1 MSMDFIRLLQETI
14 GRLLGYI
21 FRFLRIKRIEDKVSK
36 LQKVITKSEQE
47 CYKRNVNHENLHR
60 IPLLQFNEKIA
71 IADDFYINTKIV
83 TFTKTMAKL
92 TGLIYTSGGGGTCF
106 LQKIRRLVDE
116 AGNSTGRAVFTFTT
130 AYHVFGAEDKLL
142 LDWITYKTKVILF
155 YDERIEDFF
164 NEKKCPRLKE
174 CRLLDTDKEEG
185 IENDWCAIECEVD
198 CSKVFVTNNQEKN
211 LVDTLESC
219 LQIYKTQQKE
229 IYELLTNNTIRKNLV
244 IIVGHPHY
252 RPKQVSVGRHYP
264 SLKDEPKKVRS
275 GQLWCRY
282 YYDAPTCI
290 GNSGSPVFIPG
301 QPIAGFGYWFGHQHN
316 HKRNVPENL
325 FPDKYEIARKETPKL
340 QFLGMSSIGVELC

>member
-1 MSMDFIRLLQETI
+1 MKMDLIRLLQDKI
-14 GRLLGYI
+14 GMLLGYI
-21 FRFLRIKRIEDKVSK
+21 FRFLRRRKIEDKVSK
-36 LQKVITKSEQE
+36 LQKVIENSELE
-47 CYKRNVNHENLHR
+47 CYKQENHKNVHR
-60 IPLLQFNEKIA
+60 IPLLQLNEKIT
-71 IADDFYINTKIV
+71 DEFYIDTKIV
-83 TFTKTMAKL
+83 TFTKNMAKL
-92 TGLIYTSGGGGTCF
+92 TGLIYTSKGGGTCF

-130 AYHVFGAEDKLL
+130 VYHVFGAEDKLL
-142 LDWITYKTKVILF
+142 LEWLTYRTNVILF
-155 YDERIEDFF
+155 YDESIDDFC

-198 CSKVFVTNNQEKN
+198 CSKVFEINGEEKN
-211 LVDTLESC
+211 LVDTLESY

-229 IYELLTNNTIRKNLV
+229 IYELVKNNTISNDNLV

-325 FPDKYEIARKETPKL
+325 FPAKYEIARTVNPEIKY
-340 QFLGMSSIGVELC
+340 LGMSSIGVELC